1 MFGRFRVGQ
10 WNKGKGLGYLIG
22 VGDAYSRGPNM
33 RYQGHKG
40 KGKELWC
47 LIGVGDAYSCGPIWD
62 AMGNWGM
69 MYSIGRGC
77 NGISYAFLQCGT
89 IGDPPYLGDVCR
101 KWGSMAGFHQLSW
114 VKLGRVPEI
123 MYNGGRES
131 WPVLVWS
138 KQETNGQKIPVI
150 GSKVKVSII
159 PHAAAIQC
167 WCSSP
172 VESSLV
178 VWSTI
183 GGRAYGLV
191 T

>member
-1 MFGRFRVGQ
+1 MHSSNVG
-10 WNKGKGLGYLIG
+10 
-22 VGDAYSRGPNM
+22 A
-33 RYQGHKG
+33 
-40 KGKELWC
+40 
-47 LIGVGDAYSCGPIWD
+47 
-62 AMGNWGM
+62 
-69 MYSIGRGC
+69 
-77 NGISYAFLQCGT
+77 
-89 IGDPPYLGDVCR
+89 IGDSPYLGDACRTPSADLGKSCWGFAIKHSSNMGVKGYLSHIGDVCWTPPADLGKSHWGLAIMHPYQIGV
-101 KWGSMAGFHQLSW
+101 KWGSIAGLQQLSW
-114 VKLGRVPEI
+114 VNLGRVPEI
-123 MYNGGRES
+123 MYNGGREC

-183 GGRAYGLV
+183 GGHAYGLV